1 MEVVLVT
8 AGYDHSIK
16 YWNVLEGTCIHSIQ
30 HNESHINR
38 LAISNDKRFLAVA
51 GNPCIRLYDNTAI
64 TYNNNNTNTSNTSN
78 NNNTAATNNKNDG
91 TPVALLE
98 GHRSNVTA
106 VGWNYEGRWLWS
118 ASEDGTARV
127 WDVRTQS
134 ASTST
139 SQSHHGKC
147 EREFAAKY
155 PLCDAAL
162 HPDQSEL
169 ATVDERGVLRVW
181 ALQGKECLFESVP
194 EVDAPLPVALQSV
207 TFSPDG
213 AMIACCSAN
222 GMVFVYCK
230 AGSFDENGTSL
241 LSSLSASSSSG
252 SVPLSASPSSS
263 TSSSAYRLVSTFRAH
278 NHYITRITFTPD
290 GQSLCTCSADGTCR
304 LFAIP
309 ATSNHRQPEQEE
321 RHYYG
326 LERTLS
332 GHQRWVW
339 DCAFSAD
346 SAYIITASSDT
357 TARLFER
364 RTGDTV
370 SVFTGHSKAITCV
383 ALNDIP

>member
-38 LAISNDKRFLAVA
+38 LAISNDKRYLAVA
-51 GNPCIRLYDNTAI
+51 GNPCIRLYDNSTAFA
-64 TYNNNNTNTSNTSN
+64 TTTSSNNNTTGSKTDLS
-78 NNNTAATNNKNDG
+78 
-91 TPVALLE
+91 PVALLE

-106 VGWNYEGRWLWS
+106 VGWSYEGKWVWS

-127 WDVRTQS
+127 WDVRTVTTTTTDTLPQPL
-134 ASTST
+134 TIK
-139 SQSHHGKC
+139 SQ
-147 EREFAAKY
+147 REFASKY
-155 PLCDAAL
+155 PICDAAL

-181 ALQGKECLFESVP
+181 ALVGKECLFESVP
-194 EVDAPLPVALQSV
+194 EADAPLPVALQSV
-207 TFSPDG
+207 AYSPDG
-213 AMIACCSAN
+213 ASLACCNAT
-222 GMVFVYCK
+222 GMVYIY
-230 AGSFDENGTSL
+230 SRIDTIDNGID
-241 LSSLSASSSSG
+241 G
-252 SVPLSASPSSS
+252 DDQSPALH
-263 TSSSAYRLVSTFRAH
+263 TYRLAASFKAH
-278 NHYITRITFTPD
+278 SHYITRISFTPD

-304 LFAIP
+304 LFSVP
-309 ATSNHRQPEQEE
+309 TTPTPTTPTATTTDYIH
-321 RHYYG
+321 
-326 LERTLS
+326 ERTFT

-346 SAYIITASSDT
+346 SAYLMTAASDN

-364 RTGDTV
+364 RTGDIV
-370 SVFTGHSKAITCV
+370 SVFTGHSKAITCI